1 MMTNAMRGALAPTQT
16 DGVETSF
23 EDPAVDFDHL
33 QRFTMG
39 NRELE
44 CEVLNLFRTQSKLLL
59 EKLHNAGD
67 DRAWLEAAHTMK
79 GSAAG
84 IGAWRVQ
91 EAATKIEKLCLAERQ
106 EIGASLLTPLE
117 EALNE
122 ADQFIAAFL
131 ND

>member
-1 MMTNAMRGALAPTQT
+1 MTYAMRGAATLTPDARTQ
-16 DGVETSF
+16 GGF

-39 NRELE
+39 NRDLE
-44 CEVLNLFRTQSKLLL
+44 CEVLNLFRTQSKLLV
-59 EKLHNAGD
+59 EKLHQAGD
-67 DRAWLEAAHTMK
+67 DRAWLEAAHTLK

-91 EAATKIEKLCLAERQ
+91 DAAARVEKLNESERREQ
-106 EIGASLLTPLE
+106 GPSLLVALE
-117 EALNE
+117 ATLSE

>member
-1 MMTNAMRGALAPTQT
+1 MTPEFNT
-16 DGVETSF
+16 DGGF
-23 EDPAVDFDHL
+23 EDPALDFDHL

-39 NRELE
+39 NRDLE
-44 CEVLNLFRTQSKLLL
+44 CEVLNLFRTQSKLLV
-59 EKLHNAGD
+59 EKLHKAGD
-67 DRAWLEAAHTMK
+67 DRAWLEAAHTLK

-91 EAATKIEKLCLAERQ
+91 DAAALVEKLSGAARLQQGPALLAALEAAL
-106 EIGASLLTPLE
+106 S
-117 EALNE
+117 E

>member
-1 MMTNAMRGALAPTQT
+1 MRNKVATSPAGQT
-16 DGVETSF
+16 GF
-23 EDPAVDFDHL
+23 GIEDPAVDFDHL

-59 EKLHNAGD
+59 EKLHNASD

-91 EAATKIEKLCLAERQ
+91 EAAAKVEKLDRAQRRK
-106 EIGASLLTPLE
+106 IGQSLLCPLE
-117 EALNE
+117 ETLRE